1 MYNIKKVGRKSHSF
15 KLIEI
20 DISIMTTNYSNGHNG
35 HNGHNDP
42 KQPSS
47 ITPQASYNF
56 GVGLIAIS
64 VAASLGI
71 IVSLL
76 FSNLL
81 SKEIAEL
88 LLQQSICIANVGQ
101 HLVQKESEKKE

>member
-15 KLIEI
+15 KLIGI
-20 DISIMTTNYSNGHNG
+20 DISIMTTNYSNG